1 MSQDA
6 SGKVSMTFVLL
17 FVLAYIANVQ
27 LAISNGGAVLTFV
40 RPARKTLRFLLQTA
54 VTFWWTNGSGEARQ
68 GEGRSRDVSEHG
80 AFIFASSCPPVGTSV
95 VLKIDLEGIPDEID
109 RLPVEV
115 EGEVLRAEQCPA
127 ERGMLT
133 GGFAVQY

>member
-1 MSQDA
+1 
-6 SGKVSMTFVLL
+6 LL
-17 FVLAYIANVQ
+17 NL
-27 LAISNGGAVLTFV
+27 G

-54 VTFWWTNGSGEARQ
+54 VTFWWTNGTGESRQ

-80 AFIFASSCPPVGTSV
+80 AFVFASCCPPVGTSLT
-95 VLKIDLEGIPDEID
+95 LKIDLEGIPDEMG

-115 EGEVLRAEQCPA
+115 AGEVLRVEQCPA

>member
-1 MSQDA
+1 
-6 SGKVSMTFVLL
+6 MTFVLL
-17 FVLAYIANVQ
+17 FVLEDIASVQ
-27 LAISNGGAVLTFV
+27 RARLDGGAVLTFV

-54 VTFWWTNGSGEARQ
+54 VTFWWTNGSGEARH

-95 VLKIDLEGIPDEID
+95 VLKIDLEGIPDEIG

>member
-1 MSQDA
+1 MCKSREWR
-6 SGKVSMTFVLL
+6 GC
-17 FVLAYIANVQ
+17 Q
-27 LAISNGGAVLTFV
+27 LNLV
-40 RPARKTLRFLLQTA
+40 RPARKTLRFVLQTA
-54 VTFWWTNGSGEARQ
+54 VSFWWTNGSGEPRE

-80 AFIFASSCPPVGTSV
+80 AFVFASCCPPVGTSLT
-95 VLKIDLEGIPDEID
+95 LKIDLEGIPDEMG

-115 EGEVLRAEQCPA
+115 EGEVLRVEQCPA